1 MGGTGVW
8 GGSRVVSEKP
18 ATATDITTLRTEIA
32 VLSEAVREMV
42 GTLETQ
48 AEVLTALFQAVTAPD
63 EGEGRLAEAL
73 MRIANG
79 LDRQTE
85 ELTVI
90 RASLAPADG
99 PRTSQ
104 DGV

>member
-1 MGGTGVW
+1 M
-8 GGSRVVSEKP
+8 VSEKP
-18 ATATDITTLRTEIA
+18 VTATDIAILRTEIA
-32 VLSEAVREMV
+32 ILSEAMQEMV

-48 AEVLTALFQAVTAPD
+48 ASILTALLQAVTAPE

-73 MRIANG
+73 MRIADG

-90 RASLAPADG
+90 RASLAPPDG
-99 PRTSQ
+99 PRTGQ